1 MCCLVSAPGVKSM
14 PNAAAPSVMS
24 SKEKTVGA
32 SAPGIP
38 SSRDYDSEPSSEED
52 EGLRTD
58 GPDTGSA
65 IDPPSLKSTNAA
77 CIFTVQGGGK
87 PTIYSPSASDLKDI
101 LDILPNP
108 KDNPIHFVKTLIQT
122 TRNAQ
127 LCGADYKFIIM
138 TKMVPMYDEDE
149 LVAKVAILDPKHD
162 TPEYPLSE
170 DKARGID
177 KILSAL
183 LDQGVVV
190 PVHSSY
196 NTPVNPVLKP
206 NVVHSSLQ
214 DLILPEGAV
223 VLQYADDL
231 LISAETADI
240 RKEAT
245 WSLLNR
251 LAQQGFKVSLSKLQF
266 CKTEAAELVALT
278 RACIPSAEKDVTIY
292 TDSRYAF
299 GVAHDF
305 GRIWQTRGFVSA
317 EEHAWRARK
326 SAEEELKRAG

>member
-1 MCCLVSAPGVKSM
+1 
-14 PNAAAPSVMS
+14 
-24 SKEKTVGA
+24 
-32 SAPGIP
+32 
-38 SSRDYDSEPSSEED
+38 
-52 EGLRTD
+52 
-58 GPDTGSA
+58 
-65 IDPPSLKSTNAA
+65 
-77 CIFTVQGGGK
+77 
-87 PTIYSPSASDLKDI
+87 
-101 LDILPNP
+101 
-108 KDNPIHFVKTLIQT
+108 
-122 TRNAQ
+122 
-127 LCGADYKFIIM
+127 
-138 TKMVPMYDEDE
+138 
-149 LVAKVAILDPKHD
+149 
-162 TPEYPLSE
+162 YPLSE
-170 DKARGID
+170 DKACGID

-196 NTPVNPVLKP
+196 NTPVNPVPKP

-240 RKEAT
+240 CKEAT

-251 LAQQGFKVSLSKLQF
+251 LAQQGFKVSFSKLQF

-278 RACIPSAEKDVTIY
+278 RACTLSAEKDVTIY

>member
-1 MCCLVSAPGVKSM
+1 
-14 PNAAAPSVMS
+14 
-24 SKEKTVGA
+24 
-32 SAPGIP
+32 
-38 SSRDYDSEPSSEED
+38 
-52 EGLRTD
+52 
-58 GPDTGSA
+58 
-65 IDPPSLKSTNAA
+65 
-77 CIFTVQGGGK
+77 
-87 PTIYSPSASDLKDI
+87 
-101 LDILPNP
+101 
-108 KDNPIHFVKTLIQT
+108 
-122 TRNAQ
+122 
-127 LCGADYKFIIM
+127 
-138 TKMVPMYDEDE
+138 
-149 LVAKVAILDPKHD
+149 
-162 TPEYPLSE
+162 YPLSE

-196 NTPVNPVLKP
+196 NTPVNPVPKP

-240 RKEAT
+240 CKEAT

-278 RACIPSAEKDVTIY
+278 RACILSGEKDVTIY
-292 TDSRYAF
+292 TDSCYAF
-299 GVAHDF
+299 GVTHDF

-317 EEHAWRARK
+317 EEHAWRAQE
-326 SAEEELKRAG
+326 SAEEELKRAGGEHRRWRPETSLSPHS